1 MLEWKRLHNRLAHT
15 HLQHHGRAQAATE
28 RALSQSTTVIV
39 DAPNYIKGY
48 RYELYV
54 TLLTLSL
61 AV

>member
-39 DAPNYIKGY
+39 DAPNYIK
-48 RYELYV
+48 
-54 TLLTLSL
+54 
-61 AV
+61 